1 MDRVKEPPAP
11 CVLVVDDEPFV
22 RETLADILAGAR
34 YRVEVAG
41 DGPSA
46 LDRLRDLAGEVDC
59 LVLDL
64 RLGPSAEAG
73 GFDGIDVLRGVKQ
86 NWPEVGV
93 LIMTAYASVD
103 NAVTALNLGADAYI
117 RKPLNPEELL
127 ALVTKMVERRHLAQ
141 EKARLEEQAREQNR
155 FLLEKNRELASAN
168 EQLAEANRQLAEA
181 LRQLKETQA
190 QLIQSEKLASLGQ
203 LVAGVAHELNNPIS
217 FVYSN
222 MGRLEEYVQEI
233 RRVFT
238 RYRDTVAQLRHGQ
251 PPTAEELQATT
262 NLEAAT
268 DIDYILGDLPALA
281 AESREG
287 AERVQAVVLDLRN
300 FSRLDEGEVQNVDL
314 VAGVQ
319 STLALLRPEFKHRL
333 QLELDLQPLPLIRG
347 NAGQLNQV
355 VMNVLVNAI
364 QAIEGEGTVRVATAP
379 TASGVRLT
387 ISDTG
392 CGIAPEHL
400 SRIFDPFFSTRRTR
414 RVGAGPAGSGTG
426 LGLAIVHSIVER
438 HAGTVSVTST
448 VGQGTTFVMDLPLVG
463 YQPAAAAVPAASPV
477 AAGARQPDAGAR
489 VPSREGWAPDAGA
502 AKEPGTEPGAPT
514 DRPRQ
519 DTMAQHQDPAGP
531 GGQREEKKA

>member
-1 MDRVKEPPAP
+1 
-11 CVLVVDDEPFV
+11 
-22 RETLADILAGAR
+22 
-34 YRVEVAG
+34 
-41 DGPSA
+41 
-46 LDRLRDLAGEVDC
+46 
-59 LVLDL
+59 
-64 RLGPSAEAG
+64 
-73 GFDGIDVLRGVKQ
+73 
-86 NWPEVGV
+86 
-93 LIMTAYASVD
+93 
-103 NAVTALNLGADAYI
+103 
-117 RKPLNPEELL
+117 
-127 ALVTKMVERRHLAQ
+127 
-141 EKARLEEQAREQNR
+141 
-155 FLLEKNRELASAN
+155 
-168 EQLAEANRQLAEA
+168 
-181 LRQLKETQA
+181 
-190 QLIQSEKLASLGQ
+190 
-203 LVAGVAHELNNPIS
+203 
-217 FVYSN
+217 
-222 MGRLEEYVQEI
+222 MGRLEEYVQDI

-268 DIDYILGDLPALA
+268 DIDYILEDLPALA

-300 FSRLDEGEVQNVDL
+300 FSRLDEGEVQSVDL

-392 CGIAPEHL
+392 CGIAAEHL
-400 SRIFDPFFSTRRTR
+400 AKIFDPFFSTRKVR
-414 RVGAGPAGSGTG
+414 RGGAGPAGSGTG

-448 VGQGTTFVMDLPLVG
+448 LGQGTTFVIDLPLVG
-463 YQPAAAAVPAASPV
+463 YQPAAASGPAGSAPASPAA
-477 AAGARQPDAGAR
+477 AGAR
-489 VPSREGWAPDAGA
+489 VPGREGWAPDAGA
-502 AKEPGTEPGAPT
+502 GTEPGTPT

-519 DTMAQHQDPAGP
+519 DTAAQHQEPTAP
-531 GGQREEKKA
+531 GRPREENKA

>member
-1 MDRVKEPPAP
+1 
-11 CVLVVDDEPFV
+11 
-22 RETLADILAGAR
+22 
-34 YRVEVAG
+34 
-41 DGPSA
+41 
-46 LDRLRDLAGEVDC
+46 
-59 LVLDL
+59 
-64 RLGPSAEAG
+64 
-73 GFDGIDVLRGVKQ
+73 
-86 NWPEVGV
+86 
-93 LIMTAYASVD
+93 
-103 NAVTALNLGADAYI
+103 
-117 RKPLNPEELL
+117 
-127 ALVTKMVERRHLAQ
+127 
-141 EKARLEEQAREQNR
+141 
-155 FLLEKNRELASAN
+155 
-168 EQLAEANRQLAEA
+168 
-181 LRQLKETQA
+181 
-190 QLIQSEKLASLGQ
+190 
-203 LVAGVAHELNNPIS
+203 
-217 FVYSN
+217 
-222 MGRLEEYVQEI
+222 
-233 RRVFT
+233 
-238 RYRDTVAQLRHGQ
+238 VAQLRHGQ

-477 AAGARQPDAGAR
+477 AAGARQPDAGA
-489 VPSREGWAPDAGA
+489 

-519 DTMAQHQDPAGP
+519 DTVAQHQDPAGP